1 MSKVDQFE
9 SVFRSA
15 LHDVFISE
23 QIHFNTI
30 LIISDLD
37 FAAHDELEKKL
48 KIFSNNID
56 IEHNAQWLSLTK
68 NDYQTSQD
76 LIDNIEKCKPDL
88 IFTYRNLHSG
98 AWQYSHSLG
107 EHLDVLI
114 QKTSIPV
121 VVVPHPQEANSKA
134 SSLKN
139 TNVVMAITDHLS
151 LDNDLVNYAAHFTE
165 KQGCLYLM
173 HIEDATTFNYYMDVI
188 SKISTIDT
196 DEARDKIAMQL
207 LKNPKDYIE
216 SVKKI
221 LEQEKLAIDIKA
233 IIGFGHHLFEY
244 KKYIDE
250 YEVDL
255 LVMNTSDKEQM
266 AMHGLAYPLVVELR
280 TIPLLLI

>member
-15 LHDVFISE
+15 LHDVFVSE
-23 QIHFNTI
+23 QLNFNKI
-30 LIISDLD
+30 IIISDLD
-37 FAAHDELEKKL
+37 SAAHREFENSI

-56 IEHNAQWLSLTK
+56 IEHNAQWLSLNK
-68 NDYQTSQD
+68 NDYTSSQD
-76 LIDNIEKCKPDL
+76 LMNSIEQLKPEL
-88 IFTYRNLHSG
+88 IFTYRNLHSS

-114 QKTSIPV
+114 QKTLIPV
-121 VVVPHPQEANSKA
+121 VVVPHPQEKNSKF

-151 LDNDLVNYAAHFTE
+151 LDNDLVNNAAHFTQA
-165 KQGCLYLM
+165 QGRLYLM
-173 HIEDATTFNYYMDVI
+173 HIENATTFDYYMEVI

-196 DEARDKIAMQL
+196 DEAREKIALQL

-216 SVKKI
+216 SVKTL
-221 LEQEKLAIDIKA
+221 LEQEKPNIDIKA
-233 IIGFGHHLFEY
+233 IVGFGHHLTEY
-244 KKYIDE
+244 KKYINQH
-250 YEVDL
+250 EVDL

>member
-30 LIISDLD
+30 LIVSDLESV
-37 FAAHDELEKKL
+37 AHAEFEKIL
-48 KIFSNNID
+48 KVFSKNID
-56 IEHNAQWLSLTK
+56 IEHNAQWLSLAK
-68 NDYQTSQD
+68 NDYKTSQD
-76 LIDNIEKCKPDL
+76 LINHIEKIKPDL
-88 IFTYRNLHSG
+88 IFTYRNLHSV

-121 VVVPHPQEANSKA
+121 VVVPHPQETNSKA

-151 LDNDLVNYAAHFTE
+151 LDNDLVNYASHFTE
-165 KQGCLYLM
+165 KQGSLYLM
-173 HIEDATTFNYYMDVI
+173 HIEDATTFDYYMEAI

-196 DEARDKIAMQL
+196 DEARDKIAIQL
-207 LKNPKDYIE
+207 LKNPQNYIE

-221 LEQEKLAIDIKA
+221 LEQKELDININA
-233 IIGFGHHLFEY
+233 IIGFGHHLSEY
-244 KKYIDE
+244 KKYINRH
-250 YEVDL
+250 EVDL